1 MNITPE
7 IIFTAII
14 AIITFDFI
22 VERVLSYLNLKNW
35 KSELPVELS
44 GIYNQDEYRKS
55 SSYSKTKSKIGLISS
70 AFNFVMILIILS
82 SGILGWV
89 DDFARGLFQNEI
101 LVALVFFGIIALAA
115 KVFSL
120 PFELYST
127 FVIEEKFGFNRTT
140 PKIFILDELKSMAL
154 SIVLGGGILWAI
166 MAIYMKWQDLFWL
179 YSWVVITV
187 LMVLISMFY
196 SRIIVPLFNKQT
208 PLEDGELKEA
218 INAFAEKTGFKIDS
232 IFVIDG
238 GKRSTKANAYFTG
251 FGRQKRIVLYDTLI
265 NDHSVEEL
273 VAVLAHEIGHYKLKH
288 TIKGLITGILQTG
301 ILLFILGFFIKSDSE
316 FAINMAKSLG
326 AAKSSFHIGI
336 IAFGLIFTPVSMIIS
351 LIMNHFSRKNEY
363 AADKFA
369 KDNFSGEHLA
379 TALKKLSK
387 NNLSNLTPHPLYVIF
402 YYGHPTLLQRL
413 SKL

>member
-1 MNITPE
+1 MILTE
-7 IIFTAII
+7 EQIFIAILAII
-14 AIITFDFI
+14 VIDFFI
-22 VERVLSYLNLKNW
+22 ERTLSYLNLKNW
-35 KSELPVELS
+35 KSDLPVELS
-44 GIYNQDEYRKS
+44 GIYNQDEYSKS
-55 SSYSKTKSKIGLISS
+55 MSYSKTKSKIGLISS
-70 AFNFVMILIILS
+70 MLNFVIVLIILS
-82 SGILGWV
+82 SGLLGWV
-89 DDFARGLFQNEI
+89 DDFARTIFQNEI
-101 LVALVFFGIIALAA
+101 LVAMVFFGIIAFAA
-115 KVFSL
+115 KLISL
-120 PFELYST
+120 PLELYST

-140 PKIFILDELKSMAL
+140 PKIFILDELKSLAL

-196 SRIIVPLFNKQT
+196 SKIIVPLFNKQT
-208 PLEDGELKEA
+208 PLEDGELKDA
-218 INAFAEKTGFKIDS
+218 INTFAKKTGFKIDN
-232 IFVIDG
+232 IYVIDG

-251 FGRQKRIVLYDTLI
+251 FGSQKRIVLYDTLI
-265 NDHSVEEL
+265 KDHSVEEL

-316 FAINMAKSLG
+316 FATNMAKSLG